1 MNQIGKNPLFIVEK
15 SWKSMW
21 KWCGRLVHKKIGTR
35 YTQLCGYLNQSCSQ
49 ALNLEKSR
57 IFDLGL
63 WTYSQLFIKLSPTC
77 AQLVDKIDSIHK
89 IRGSC
94 VQRAEIERSG
104 NGEQDLQKAADD
116 TNEQQKDPA

>member
-1 MNQIGKNPLFIVEK
+1 MNQIGKKQLFIVEK

-21 KWCGRLVHKKIGTR
+21 KWCGSPVHKKKWTR

-57 IFDLGL
+57 ISDLGL
-63 WTYSQLFIKLSPTC
+63 WTFSQLFIKLSPTC

-89 IRGSC
+89 IRGGC
-94 VQRAEIERSG
+94 VQRAEIKRGG
-104 NGEQDLQKAADD
+104 NGEQDFQKAADD
-116 TNEQQKDPA
+116 ADEQQEDPA